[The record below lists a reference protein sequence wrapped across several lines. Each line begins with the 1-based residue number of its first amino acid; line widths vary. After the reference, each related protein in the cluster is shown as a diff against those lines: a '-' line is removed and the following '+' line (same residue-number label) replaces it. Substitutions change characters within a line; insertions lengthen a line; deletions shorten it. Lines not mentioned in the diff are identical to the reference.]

1 MKKTLSVLLA
11 IVLVLALAVTLGGC
25 KRKVTVTTG
34 EIIICT
40 AGEIIE
46 DNTEEIEVP
55 EDEVDQYGV
64 TTTVIT
70 CETHGSLGTLY
81 DEAQR
86 AIASGDLTTARE
98 RLATIVESDP
108 TYRKAKEQLD
118 AIDAGKTPEV
128 DAGTD
133 TADGTTQPGDDGTD
147 EPTGPVVSL
156 MKYVPDT
163 IDGYVAQGIL
173 ADAASL
179 SRQYIPTGG
188 DADQLVI
195 EVEQRVDANA
205 AKAQQAVIAGE
216 YPEGATSKT
225 IGSATVIA
233 GARGQFAAAVFVD
246 GPLTIIV
253 ELHATGD
260 SGTDL
265 IESALAVAESI
276 AK

>member
-1 MKKTLSVLLA
+1 MKKSLTTL
-11 IVLVLALAVTLGGC
+11 LVLALILSLPLTLGGC

-46 DNTEEIEVP
+46 DNTEQIEVP
-55 EDEVDQYGV
+55 EDEVDEYGV

-98 RLATIVESDP
+98 RLATIVASDP
-108 TYRKAKEQLD
+108 TYRKAKAQLD
-118 AIDAGKTPEV
+118 EIDAGKTPAV
-128 DAGTD
+128 DAGSD
-133 TADGTTQPGDDGTD
+133 PADGTTPDDTGGE

-156 MKYVPDT
+156 TKYVPDA

-179 SRQYIPTGG
+179 SRQYLPTS
-188 DADQLVI
+188 DNADQLVI
-195 EVEQRVDANA
+195 EVEQRVNADA

-225 IGSATVIA
+225 IGGATVVA

-253 ELHATGD
+253 ELHATGE

-265 IESALAVAESI
+265 IEAALAVVETI
-276 AK
+276 TK

>member
-1 MKKTLSVLLA
+1 MKKTLAVLLA
-11 IVLVLALAVTLGGC
+11 IVLVLAVALTLGGC

-46 DNTEEIEVP
+46 DNTEQIEVP

-98 RLATIVESDP
+98 RLATIVASDP

-118 AIDAGKTPEV
+118 AIDAGKTPAV

-133 TADGTTQPGDDGTD
+133 TADDTAQPGDDGTD

-156 MKYVPDT
+156 TKYVPDT

-179 SRQYIPTGG
+179 SRQYLPTGA

-195 EVEQRVDANA
+195 EVEQRVSADA

-216 YPEGATSKT
+216 YPESTTSKT
-225 IGSATVIA
+225 IGGATVVA
-233 GARGQFAAAVFVD
+233 GARGQYAAAVFVD
-246 GPLTIIV
+246 GSLTIIV
-253 ELHATGD
+253 EIHSAGD
-260 SGTDL
+260 SGVGL
-265 IESALAVAESI
+265 IDAALAVVETI
-276 AK
+276 TK

>member
-34 EIIICT
+34 EITICT

-55 EDEVDQYGV
+55 EDEVGEYGV

-108 TYRKAKEQLD
+108 TYRKAKEQLA
-118 AIDAGKTPEV
+118 AIDAGETPAV
-128 DAGTD
+128 DAGN
-133 TADGTTQPGDDGTD
+133 ASAGGTTQPGDSGTS

-156 MKYVPDT
+156 VGYVPDT

-179 SRQYIPTGG
+179 SRQYIPQAAT
-188 DADQLVI
+188 ANQLVI
-195 EVEQRVDANA
+195 EVEQRVDADA
-205 AKAQQAVIAGE
+205 AKAQQAVIAGQ
-216 YPEGATSKT
+216 YPDNATSREIDGKT
-225 IGSATVIA
+225 VVA
-233 GARGQFAAAVFVD
+233 GAKGQYAAAVFTD
-246 GPLTIIV
+246 GPLTVIV
-253 ELHATGD
+253 ELHATGA
-260 SGTDL
+260 SGADL
-265 IESALAVAESI
+265 IDAVFAVVESI
-276 AK
+276 TK

>member
-1 MKKTLSVLLA
+1 MKKTLTAL
-11 IVLVLALAVTLGGC
+11 LVLALVLSLAVTLGGC
-25 KRKVTVTTG
+25 KRKVMVTTG

-46 DNTEEIEVP
+46 DNTEQIEVP
-55 EDEVDQYGV
+55 EDEIDQYGV

-70 CETHGSLGTLY
+70 CEQHGSVGTLY
-81 DEAQR
+81 EEAQR

-98 RLATIVESDP
+98 RLATIVASDP

-128 DAGTD
+128 DAGPD
-133 TADGTTQPGDDGTD
+133 TTDGTTQPGDDGTD
-147 EPTGPVVSL
+147 APTGPVVSL

-195 EVEQRVDANA
+195 EVEQRVSADA

-216 YPEGATSKT
+216 YPEGTTSRT
-225 IGSATVIA
+225 VGGATVVA
-233 GARGQFAAAVFVD
+233 GARGEYAAAVFVD

-253 ELHATGD
+253 ELHSSGD
-260 SGTDL
+260 SGAGL
-265 IESALAVAESI
+265 IEAALAVVETI
-276 AK
+276 TK